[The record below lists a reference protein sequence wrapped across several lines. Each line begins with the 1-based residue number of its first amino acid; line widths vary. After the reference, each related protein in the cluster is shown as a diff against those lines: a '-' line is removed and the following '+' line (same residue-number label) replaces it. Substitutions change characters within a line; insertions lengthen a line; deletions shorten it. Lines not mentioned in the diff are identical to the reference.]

1 MEVLNIGFMI
11 SAIIITTN
19 SNDDRISE
27 DEILDVFAVDV
38 RRVHRSLVTSHY
50 SSMNQGFYHSS
61 DDVRGGYNSQE
72 ISLSSSLNC
81 GLYNFGDNG
90 RGRSRSQ
97 DTRQYYSCNS
107 VSRVNVDLRCGYRS
121 HTSHY

>member
-1 MEVLNIGFMI
+1 MR
-11 SAIIITTN
+11 SPIIITTN
-19 SNDDRISE
+19 SNDDGISE

-61 DDVRGGYNSQE
+61 DDVRGRYISQE
-72 ISLSSSLNC
+72 ISLSSSLSC

-90 RGRSRSQ
+90 RGRSMSQ

-107 VSRVNVDLRCGYRS
+107 GSRVNVDLRCGYRS